1 MKTRYRNHI
10 ELLQG
15 TLDMLILQTL
25 QCDRATDTGIYLE
38 NFGRRTGMTSKEL
51 YVSIR
56 RIAFGLAILLLAVP
70 SIFADSVF
78 STERQVTKLAEGVY
92 TIRHK
97 DPFPGW
103 VDGNT
108 TVIIGDKEVL
118 VVDSCQ
124 LPSAAREDIDQI
136 RNWTDKPVRF
146 LVNTH
151 WHLDHNGGNQEYMK
165 AFPALAI
172 IAQTETRKMMDDTS
186 SYLPAQVLKDA
197 TSTQDRIKQRL
208 DTGKWPDGTVATE
221 AEKLQASERL
231 QLINHIVDQLK
242 VFVYQGPTVT
252 FDREL
257 TVDLGNRE
265 VQILHFGRGNTAGD
279 AIVYLPKEKLLVAGD
294 LLDHPVPYAFDGYPS
309 QWIETLQCISQLDAG
324 TIVPGH
330 GEVLHDK
337 TFLLQVIGLMKFVV
351 ANVNQQLVQNPDV
364 SLDDVKK
371 SLDLSSFRQKMVGD
385 DQPNSN
391 FFSNA
396 IGSGFVE
403 LAYHEA
409 KQR

>member
-1 MKTRYRNHI
+1 
-10 ELLQG
+10 
-15 TLDMLILQTL
+15 
-25 QCDRATDTGIYLE
+25 
-38 NFGRRTGMTSKEL
+38 MTSKEL

-56 RIAFGLAILLLAVP
+56 RMVFGLAILLLTILP
-70 SIFADSVF
+70 LSADSVF

-124 LPSAAREDIDQI
+124 LASAAREDIEQI
-136 RNWTDKPVRF
+136 RKWTDKPVRY

-151 WHLDHNGGNQEYMK
+151 WHLDHNGGNNEYK
-165 AFPALAI
+165 NAFPALAI
-172 IAQTETRKMMDDTS
+172 IAQTETRKIMDETS
-186 SYLPAQVLKDA
+186 SFLPAQVLKDA
-197 TSTQDRIKQRL
+197 TSTQARIKLRL
-208 DTGKWPDGTVATE
+208 DAGKWPDGRVATE
-221 AEKLQASERL
+221 ADKAQASERL
-231 QLINHIVDQLK
+231 KLIDHIVDQLR

-265 VQILHFGRGNTAGD
+265 VQILHFGKGNTAGD

-309 QWIETLQCISQLDAG
+309 QWIETLQRISQLDAA

-337 TFLLQVIGLMKFVV
+337 TFLLQVIELMKFVV
-351 ANVNQQLVQNPDV
+351 TGVNQQLVRNPEV

-385 DQPNSN
+385 DQANSN